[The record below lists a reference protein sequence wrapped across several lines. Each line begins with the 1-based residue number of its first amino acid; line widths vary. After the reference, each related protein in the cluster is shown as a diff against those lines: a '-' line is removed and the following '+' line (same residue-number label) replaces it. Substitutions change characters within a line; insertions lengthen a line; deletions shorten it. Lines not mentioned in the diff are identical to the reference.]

1 MMIFFKNRKKRTEQ
15 ELIEGCK
22 KNDRKSQN
30 ILYERFAPLML
41 GICIRYS
48 SELHVA
54 EDIMQEGFIRI
65 YNCIGTFRNE
75 GSFEGWMKRIM
86 VRTAIEQYRKTIQ
99 IHAYDD
105 TENEKID
112 FSDISGM
119 DDLTTKDLLRMI
131 QDLPAGFRTVFNL
144 YAIEGYSHQEISEM
158 LHISVG
164 TSKSQLSRAR
174 AILQEKIRKEN
185 QTIAYEVYR

>member
-1 MMIFFKNRKKRTEQ
+1 MNFFKNRKKRTEQ

-65 YNCIGTFRNE
+65 YNCINPRVINHNA
-75 GSFEGWMKRIM
+75 RC
-86 VRTAIEQYRKTIQ
+86 
-99 IHAYDD
+99 
-105 TENEKID
+105 
-112 FSDISGM
+112 
-119 DDLTTKDLLRMI
+119 
-131 QDLPAGFRTVFNL
+131 
-144 YAIEGYSHQEISEM
+144 
-158 LHISVG
+158 SV
-164 TSKSQLSRAR
+164 
-174 AILQEKIRKEN
+174 
-185 QTIAYEVYR
+185 